1 MNIPSVPISAYVCMQ
16 SCIYTCMY
24 VHEDDDK
31 WVKKHKLMWRRVIKK
46 QKRREWSPKGVMG
59 CLGAK
64 IDGINSYF
72 FFALY
77 LSLSL
82 TVIWFDISFFLWP
95 SLSLSTHTLS
105 HKWHNFHHLLQ
116 SKPTCLPLLYSFHI
130 QVYSSYFLNVFEPN
144 LKC

>member
-72 FFALY
+72 FFCSLSFSLTHCY
-77 LSLSL
+77 LIWHLIFPLTISLSL
-82 TVIWFDISFFLWP
+82 Y
-95 SLSLSTHTLS
+95 THTLTQMTQLS
-105 HKWHNFHHLLQ
+105 SSPPIKTHMLA
-116 SKPTCLPLLYSFHI
+116 SFVFI
-130 QVYSSYFLNVFEPN
+130 SYSSLLILF
-144 LKC
+144 LKCIWT